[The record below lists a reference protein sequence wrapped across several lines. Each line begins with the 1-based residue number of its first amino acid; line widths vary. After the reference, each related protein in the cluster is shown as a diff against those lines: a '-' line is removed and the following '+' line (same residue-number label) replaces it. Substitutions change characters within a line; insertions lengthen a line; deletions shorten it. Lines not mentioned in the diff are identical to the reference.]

1 MSLFIV
7 TGYCGF
13 TNRTHSIS
21 KLLSKEFTDL
31 KISKIVFGKNNFKFL
46 KNQKELNYE
55 RLDNIEEMLE
65 KIVRDKKDYSE
76 DEIEKIEKLVGT
88 SLTRLAYSER
98 MFVRHTHDVIYS
110 GSISHKEIINF
121 TCALI
126 ESIEKLIRGKKII
139 FVYTCASIIS
149 EILYYLSVQFKIKFY
164 TVTEIRYVYGFFLAD
179 NNKEYISDIFDDF
192 DKAKISNDGINLYN
206 DYLDRIKKQTQS
218 LVHNE
223 YINKVHKDKRI
234 TLNNFYRFFKNLILN
249 PESNF
254 MAPTRMQRFIINLN
268 YYFRLNY
275 QNKNSLSVLPKN
287 KYVYYPLATT
297 PEASTLIRGI
307 DFYDELSNI
316 KLISLNIPINYKL
329 VVKLHPNMKGRN
341 TIKFLKEVNKIFN
354 IHLVNHHVS
363 SYEILKNAEC
373 IITAAG
379 TTGLESLALGKKTV
393 IIGYPS
399 YVYLKSCFKIKSFS
413 ELEKILKI
421 KWTKEIINEQIEE
434 LKIFAS
440 QIQKKNIIKD
450 PDGVIWNGKAFTNKT
465 LEFDLNFFKIFK
477 EKLKKAIY

>member
-1 MSLFIV
+1 MSLFIF

-21 KLLSKEFTDL
+21 KLISKEFTDL

-46 KNQKELNYE
+46 KNQRELNYE
-55 RLDNIEEMLE
+55 RLDNLEEMLE
-65 KIVRDKKDYSE
+65 SIAKDKKDYSE
-76 DEIEKIEKLVGT
+76 HEIEKLEKLVGT

-98 MFVRHTHDVIYS
+98 VFVRHTHDAIYS
-110 GSISHKEIINF
+110 GKISHKDIINF

-126 ESIEKLIRGKKII
+126 EGIEKLVRGKKII

-149 EILYYLSVQFKIKFY
+149 EILYYLSIQLQIKFY
-164 TVTEIRYVYGFFLAD
+164 TVIEIRYLYAFYLAD

-206 DYLDRIKKQTQS
+206 DYLNRIKKQTQD

-223 YINKVHKDKRI
+223 FIHTVHKEKRI
-234 TLNNFYRFFKNLILN
+234 TLNNIYRFLKNLILN

-254 MAPTRMQRFIINLN
+254 MAPTRMQRIIINLN

-275 QNKNSLSVLPKN
+275 QNKNSLNVLPKN
-287 KYVYYPLATT
+287 KYIYYPLATS

-341 TIKFLKEVNKIFN
+341 TIKFLKEINKIFN
-354 IHLVNHHVS
+354 IHLVNNHIP

-373 IITAAG
+373 VITTSG

-393 IIGYPS
+393 VIGYPS

-421 KWTKEIINEQIEE
+421 KWTKDIIDKQIEE

-440 QIQKKNIIKD
+440 QILRKNIIKD
-450 PDGVIWNGKAFTNKT
+450 PTGVIWNFRAFSNKT
-465 LEFDLNFFKIFK
+465 LEFDLNFFKVFK
-477 EKLKKAIY
+477 EKLKKDLY